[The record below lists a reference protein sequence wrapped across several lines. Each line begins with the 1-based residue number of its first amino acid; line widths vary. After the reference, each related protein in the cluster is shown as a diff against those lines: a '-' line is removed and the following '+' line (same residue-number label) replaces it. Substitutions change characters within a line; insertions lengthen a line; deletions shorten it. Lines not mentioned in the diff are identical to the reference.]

1 MGEVRGERDRGAHAC
16 RCRRRSWRGAGARG
30 SGLDWGRAG
39 ARGTQHEAWSWGAGR
54 GAWVVG
60 RRCAPPLEGQHAAE
74 QHEGEHAQR
83 PHVHGLAVALARE
96 QLGRAVARRAAA
108 RGKPPLLHRTQAEVG
123 ELDLGS
129 GVGLGLGSGL
139 GSGFGL
145 WVRARVLEVG
155 GRDVELI
162 ARLDEEQILRLD
174 VSVDDVDVV
183 QVVHRS
189 DHLVRGR
196 GRVSDAVQVVHG
208 SDHLSTPA
216 TPGAQEQAVGREWR
230 WGAQRWGGS
239 GGEER
244 AVGWGRPGP

>member
-1 MGEVRGERDRGAHAC
+1 ME
-16 RCRRRSWRGAGARG
+16 
-30 SGLDWGRAG
+30 
-39 ARGTQHEAWSWGAGR
+39 
-54 GAWVVG
+54 
-60 RRCAPPLEGQHAAE
+60 
-74 QHEGEHAQR
+74 
-83 PHVHGLAVALARE
+83 
-96 QLGRAVARRAAA
+96 LG
-108 RGKPPLLHRTQAEVG
+108 
-123 ELDLGS
+123 LGS

-183 QVVHRS
+183 QVVH
-189 DHLVRGR
+189 
-196 GRVSDAVQVVHG
+196 G

-216 TPGAQEQAVGREWR
+216 MPRAEERAVGRE
-230 WGAQRWGGS
+230 RWGGS

-244 AVGWGRPGP
+244 AVGRGRPGPSARTRCRAPGRAAARLYLL